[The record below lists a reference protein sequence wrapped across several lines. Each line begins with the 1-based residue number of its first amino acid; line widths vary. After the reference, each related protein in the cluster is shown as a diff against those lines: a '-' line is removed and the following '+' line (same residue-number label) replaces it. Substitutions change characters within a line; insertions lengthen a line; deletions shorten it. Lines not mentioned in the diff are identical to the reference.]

1 MDAAAEH
8 RVEDRRQLEHLVPV
22 VFAVLLPFM
31 PYWFVMCLSA
41 LAVLYALYISPR
53 LIRVTT
59 RREELGKTF
68 SPGKVFYAL
77 SIMALLLVFRDRIYI
92 AAAVWGI
99 LAVGDSLS
107 NVVGRRMGKRPIPF
121 NTSKTVEGFI
131 AFWVSGWL
139 AGWGLI
145 LWNWQGPQQYSV
157 WTLSFF
163 ALVAAGFC
171 ALTESLPPVL
181 DDNLSVPWTGA
192 TAFYLLF
199 SLGPSAQAGG
209 SWPQAL
215 AITGAAALIARS
227 FNWLSWRGVAA
238 AAVFGLIVYRSMG
251 IPGFAVMSTF
261 LILASLATK
270 AGYARK
276 RKLSIAQGR
285 AGERGVIN
293 VLANGLV
300 PLTIAGFYPW
310 LPSPIL
316 RTAFT
321 AAVATAAFDT
331 VSTEIGQWLGRHPFD
346 PVTFRRVPVGAKGAV
361 SVEGTLAGILGA
373 SCVAFLAAALGW
385 ISVLAAT
392 LVLLGA
398 FLGAMT
404 ESLMG
409 SRFRF
414 DFRYSDEALN
424 LYSTFLGACLAAT
437 FCSLLA

>member
-1 MDAAAEH
+1 
-8 RVEDRRQLEHLVPV
+8 
-22 VFAVLLPFM
+22 
-31 PYWFVMCLSA
+31 
-41 LAVLYALYISPR
+41 
-53 LIRVTT
+53 
-59 RREELGKTF
+59 
-68 SPGKVFYAL
+68 
-77 SIMALLLVFRDRIYI
+77 
-92 AAAVWGI
+92 
-99 LAVGDSLS
+99 
-107 NVVGRRMGKRPIPF
+107 
-121 NTSKTVEGFI
+121 
-131 AFWVSGWL
+131 
-139 AGWGLI
+139 
-145 LWNWQGPQQYSV
+145 
-157 WTLSFF
+157 
-163 ALVAAGFC
+163 
-171 ALTESLPPVL
+171 
-181 DDNLSVPWTGA
+181 
-192 TAFYLLF
+192 
-199 SLGPSAQAGG
+199 
-209 SWPQAL
+209 L
-215 AITGAAALIARS
+215 AINGAAALIVRS
-227 FNWLSWRGVAA
+227 FNWLSWRGAVA

-285 AGERGVIN
+285 AGERGVVN

-310 LPSPIL
+310 LPSPLL

-361 SVEGTLAGILGA
+361 SVEGSLAGILGA

-392 LVLLGA
+392 LALLGA

-424 LYSTFLGACLAAT
+424 LYSTLLGACLAAT
-437 FCSLLA
+437 FYSLLA